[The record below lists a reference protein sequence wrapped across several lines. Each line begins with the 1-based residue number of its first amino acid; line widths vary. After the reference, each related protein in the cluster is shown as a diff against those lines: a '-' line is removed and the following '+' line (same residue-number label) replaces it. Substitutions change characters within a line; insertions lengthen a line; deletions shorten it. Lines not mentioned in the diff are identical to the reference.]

1 MSERNITKAGHVK
14 LEDGVKQEC
23 ASPTSPAWTS
33 RVNDRSPSP
42 SASRTLSPTMRSPS
56 PPTRTVS
63 PTLRCGTKL
72 RSPSPTRSVSPTI
85 DPEWPPPMPA
95 SLPIKEKTE
104 KKVKKEKKKKKKE
117 KTDKKEF
124 VEEKTEPIEKKESD
138 ETSQVKAFVVE
149 KKLKVEKEN
158 VKEEGV
164 NETDIYG
171 MDIEQDG
178 GVHDGGS
185 ATSSRA
191 VPTTLSAATSD
202 VYASTRHPKLIPTTE
217 FEERIRAQRD
227 RRNARD
233 KARKQRRAAERRQ
246 PENG

>member
-1 MSERNITKAGHVK
+1 
-14 LEDGVKQEC
+14 
-23 ASPTSPAWTS
+23 
-33 RVNDRSPSP
+33 
-42 SASRTLSPTMRSPS
+42 
-56 PPTRTVS
+56 
-63 PTLRCGTKL
+63 
-72 RSPSPTRSVSPTI
+72 
-85 DPEWPPPMPA
+85 MPA